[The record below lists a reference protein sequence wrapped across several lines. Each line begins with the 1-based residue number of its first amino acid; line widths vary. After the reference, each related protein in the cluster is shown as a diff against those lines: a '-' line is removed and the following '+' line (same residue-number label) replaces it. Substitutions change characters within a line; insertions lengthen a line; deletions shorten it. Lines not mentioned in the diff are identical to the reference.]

1 MQEYTNKLIKES
13 SPYLLQH
20 AHNPVDWVPWSD
32 TVFEQAKRE
41 NKLVLVSVGYSA
53 CHWCHVM
60 EHECFEDEEVAAI
73 MNKFFI
79 NVKVDREERP
89 DVDQVYMSAL
99 QIMTQ
104 KGGWPLNCITLP
116 DGRPIYGG
124 TYFPKEQWMYVL
136 KSLHDT
142 FTNELDRVEK
152 YAADVHK
159 GISLSEVIQAP
170 ASIVPFQEDKLKEL
184 VLRWSKGFDLKN
196 GGATHAPKFP
206 LPNNYEFLL
215 DYALNSRDEKSK
227 NQVELTLD
235 KMAMGGIYD
244 QIGGGFS
251 RYSVDMLWKVPHFE
265 KMLYDNGQLVSLYA
279 KAYKTF
285 KKPLYKKVVYQTIE
299 WLERELSDSSGAF
312 YSALDADSEGVEG
325 KFYVWTKD
333 ELKNCLQK
341 DFEWVSDY
349 YQVNQMGFW
358 EDGNYILLRHE
369 NDIEFANKMNWS
381 VDELEKEVDRI
392 NEILLSERSHRIR
405 PGLDDKCLTSWNAIM
420 LKGLCDAY
428 SVFQDDLFLHLAIKN
443 AKWIMDNQLK
453 DSGEIYRSYKNG
465 TSTING
471 FLEDY
476 AHVIDAFIT
485 LYTITGE
492 DNWLNKS
499 KELTDYAISKFFDSK
514 SGMFFFSDKN
524 TELIA
529 RKMELMD
536 NVIPSSNSVM
546 ARNLYYLGKYF
557 HDDNYTSKAKQML
570 ANVYDGMES
579 YGSNYSNWSILLN
592 HEVYSLYE
600 FVCVG
605 EKSKEFIKELGTEKT
620 QHVLIAHSPSSS
632 NSLPIFN
639 DKKLDE
645 STIFVCTEGTCFQ
658 PVKNIDDAIKLV
670 IQ

>member
-381 VDELEKEVDRI
+381 VDELEKEVNRI